1 MQWNFCFARDVQKVK
16 KISRYVSQVI
26 FFKGQIVNIPVVFSK
41 PTLFIKILI
50 SMYST
55 FKEMSEQENP

>member
-16 KISRYVSQVI
+16 KNFKVRKPRN